1 MITNLEH
8 IGIAVANE
16 QEAVALF
23 TKLLGRS
30 PYKEEI
36 VEREGVKTIF
46 LELANVK
53 LELLVALNEDSPVAK
68 FIQQRG
74 QGIHHL
80 AFEVDDIRTQMQQA
94 SVDGFKLLADAPKAG
109 ADNKE
114 IVFLHPKTTGG
125 VLVEFCQEKNA

>member
-1 MITNLEH
+1 MIKNLEH

-23 TKLLGRS
+23 AKLLGRS

-46 LELANVK
+46 IEVGNVK

-80 AFEVDDIRTQMQQA
+80 AFEVDDIHTQMQQA
-94 SVDGFKLLADAPKAG
+94 SADGFKLLAETTKAG

-114 IVFLHPKTTGG
+114 IVFIHPKTTGG
-125 VLVEFCQEKNA
+125 VLVEFCQEKRA